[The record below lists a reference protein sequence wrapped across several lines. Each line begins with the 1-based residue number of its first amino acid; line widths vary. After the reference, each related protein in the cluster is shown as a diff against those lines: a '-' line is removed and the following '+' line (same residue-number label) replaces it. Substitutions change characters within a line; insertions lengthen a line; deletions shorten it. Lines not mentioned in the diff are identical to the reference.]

1 MARPEISIPA
11 ALATGT
17 VVIALYQR
25 GMPPALDVRAAQ
37 VGDRNVEAVR
47 KQNAWL
53 AAATVSAISLIAKDA
68 TVFIVG
74 GAMVVV
80 LDWMTRANIWTNP
93 VTGNVEGP
101 AILRA
106 ATPRAA
112 GNANRMNGREYAPSE
127 GVVA

>member
-53 AAATVSAISLIAKDA
+53 AAATVGAISLIAKDA

-101 AILRA
+101 GILRA

-112 GNANRMNGREYAPSE
+112 ANGQRAMGREYAPSE

>member
-25 GMPPALDVRAAQ
+25 GMPPVLDVRSGK
-37 VGDRNVEAVR
+37 VGDSNVEAVR
-47 KQNAWL
+47 KQNAWM
-53 AAATVSAISLIAKDA
+53 AAAAVAGISLIAKDA

-93 VTGNVEGP
+93 ATGRVEGP
-101 AILRA
+101 QTVRA
-106 ATPRAA
+106 ATPRARQ
-112 GNANRMNGREYAPSE
+112 NSSGREYAPSE
-127 GVVA
+127 GLVA